1 MGHMCGIDKEMK
13 VSPIQ
18 YLFAYD
24 IPGTLCY
31 VAFPIIVLLVA
42 FSKAEIGIA
51 NLTDIRMWGYLL
63 VILISSIP
71 IGLLLGGLFIC
82 FFLSPFYR
90 AMVRVN
96 GGPFDKGDKVYVI
109 AGPQKGRIVEVYSQW
124 QGLQVRIELG
134 EEAKKTFKDVY
145 STLSLMKI
153 MDSEPA
159 CGADGSK

>member
-1 MGHMCGIDKEMK
+1 MK

-24 IPGTLCY
+24 IPGKLCY

-42 FSKAEIGIA
+42 FSTAEIGAASLADMRI
-51 NLTDIRMWGYLL
+51 WGYIL
-63 VILISSIP
+63 VILVISIP

-90 AMVRVN
+90 AMERVN
-96 GGPFDKGDKVYVI
+96 GGPFDKGDRVYAI
-109 AGPQKGRIVEVYSQW
+109 SGPQKGRVVEVYSRW

-145 STLSLMKI
+145 RTLSLMKI
-153 MDSEPA
+153 KDAEPA
-159 CGADGSK
+159 GGAYVSPAAGDPSAHP